1 MKAIRPL
8 ERPPALFE
16 SVKES
21 IKSYIL
27 ENQLQAGDPLPPE
40 TELAAQLGVSRNSV
54 REAVRAL
61 ESVGILETRRGSGLF
76 VREFSLES
84 LLDNLPYVLM
94 SSLQDLADLFEIRH
108 TLEAAMIG
116 AAIENLTQGQI
127 EQLQNLVECMRQN
140 AERGDD
146 FCQEDREFHQCL
158 FANVGNNVLLMLL
171 DTFWLTFRKASQQ
184 TDIQDIE
191 PLNTYRS
198 HAAIAAAVIARD
210 EAKALAALDWH
221 YDDLNNRLQRT
232 RQERG
237 WES

>member
-21 IKSYIL
+21 IKTYIL

-54 REAVRAL
+54 RKQLGRLSRSA
-61 ESVGILETRRGSGLF
+61 SWRGASRQRLLWANS
-76 VREFSLES
+76 RSES

-116 AAIENLTQGQI
+116 TAIANLTQGQV
-127 EQLQNLVECMRQN
+127 EQLQYLVECMRQS
-140 AERGDD
+140 AGGR
-146 FCQEDREFHQCL
+146 R
-158 FANVGNNVLLMLL
+158 LLSGGPGIPSMPV
-171 DTFWLTFRKASQQ
+171 R
-184 TDIQDIE
+184 
-191 PLNTYRS
+191 
-198 HAAIAAAVIARD
+198 
-210 EAKALAALDWH
+210 
-221 YDDLNNRLQRT
+221 
-232 RQERG
+232 
-237 WES
+237 